1 MTRGRHDGSGAA
13 GDPAPAAPDG
23 TDDSAGSAQRAPA
36 SNNVRPWNMVSG
48 TLALKI
54 PSGDVSNRFW
64 SRKIRSALLPTSME
78 LVVLS
83 RTSALAPLTVKLR
96 II

>member
-1 MTRGRHDGSGAA
+1 
-13 GDPAPAAPDG
+13 
-23 TDDSAGSAQRAPA
+23 
-36 SNNVRPWNMVSG
+36 MVSG